1 MSTIQERLA
10 PFDWCELEK
19 DTEFYVPPRVVS
31 EVSVRLLD
39 ELLSIY
45 CDDYDDTYDNLPAWE
60 AQRLPKGCGYFDRK
74 DRRSAVVTKRNSK
87 FISKTKENK

>member
-1 MSTIQERLA
+1 MRSLHERVA

-19 DTEFYVPPRVVS
+19 DTEFYVAPRVVS

-45 CDDYDDTYDNLPAWE
+45 CDDDYDDAYDHLPAWE
-60 AQRLPKGCGYFDRK
+60 ANRVQTPWFDRK
-74 DRRSAVVTKRNSK
+74 DKRFTVKTKRNGK

>member
-10 PFDWCELEK
+10 PFSWRELEN
-19 DTEFYVPPRVVS
+19 DTEFYVAPRVVS

-45 CDDYDDTYDNLPAWE
+45 CDDDYDDAYDHLPSWE
-60 AQRLPKGCGYFDRK
+60 ASRVPSPWFDRK
-74 DRRSAVVTKRNSK
+74 DRRFTVRTKRNGK